1 MNMKKLLS
9 ILLVLTLAVSLL
21 SACAKKEEP
30 MKEETKQEE
39 TKTEETKTEETAT
52 ETETEEEV
60 VMEPVVMNWNI
71 GADPKTIDLHLT
83 VLVTVET

>member
-1 MNMKKLLS
+1 MKKLLS

-39 TKTEETKTEETAT
+39 TKTEETK
-52 ETETEEEV
+52 
-60 VMEPVVMNWNI
+60 N
-71 GADPKTIDLHLT
+71 
-83 VLVTVET
+83 